1 VESTAKGLPE
11 ERQGLPEPVR
21 RGNRMKGRFGLQNLF
36 WGRKSDR
43 KQSAI
48 GPRRFKAIVYSRR
61 TPIFTPMT
69 VHFPFQNTY
78 AALPANFF
86 ARVAPTPVASPR
98 LIKLNRPLAI
108 HLGLDPD
115 LLSSPEGTEILA
127 GKRVP
132 DGADPI
138 AMAYAGHQFGH
149 FVPQLGDGR
158 AILLGEVIDADGVR
172 RDIQLKG
179 SGPTPFSRRGD
190 GRAALGPVLREY
202 IVSEAMA
209 ALGIP
214 TTRSLAAVITGENVM
229 RETPLPGAVLTRVA
243 SSHIRVGTF
252 QYFAARGDTDGVRRL
267 ADHVIARHYPQI
279 AGAERPYLALL
290 NAVTARQAELVARWL
305 LVGFIHGV
313 MNTDNT
319 SVSGETIDYGPCA
332 FMDHY
337 DPAKVFSSIDEQG
350 RYAYANQPRIAL
362 WNLTRLAECL
372 LPLLSDDKDKAIE
385 EAQAALGEFAET
397 FATAYQAGLR
407 NKVGLFTMRDGDEAL
422 VQDLLDTMARNQ
434 ADFTLTFRR
443 LSDAALDPAGD
454 AEVRSLFADP
464 AAYDEWAARWRQ
476 RLGDEPQTATTRRAA
491 MRSVNPAFIPR
502 NHRVEAVIEAAVN
515 RDDFAPFEALL
526 TVLSKPFEDQ
536 PDFAVYADPPEPHQ
550 RVLQTFCGT

>member
-1 VESTAKGLPE
+1 
-11 ERQGLPEPVR
+11 
-21 RGNRMKGRFGLQNLF
+21 MM
-36 WGRKSDR
+36 
-43 KQSAI
+43 
-48 GPRRFKAIVYSRR
+48 
-61 TPIFTPMT
+61 PILRPMT

-86 ARVAPTPVASPR
+86 ARVWPTPVASPR
-98 LIKLNRPLAI
+98 VIKRSRPLAL

-115 LLSSPEGTEILA
+115 RLESPEGAEILA
-127 GKRVP
+127 GKCVP

-158 AILLGEVIDADGVR
+158 AILLGEVIDADGIR

-214 TTRSLAAVITGENVM
+214 TTRSLAAVMTGESVM

-252 QYFAARGDTDGVRRL
+252 QYFAARGDTEGVRRR
-267 ADHVIARHYPQI
+267 ADHVIGRHYPHL
-279 AGAERPYLALL
+279 ADAERPYHALL
-290 NAVTARQAELVARWL
+290 EAVIARQADLVARWL

-313 MNTDNT
+313 MNTENT
-319 SVSGETIDYGPCA
+319 SISGETIDFCPCA

-337 DPAKVFSSIDEQG
+337 DPAMVCSSIDEQV

-385 EAQAALGEFAET
+385 EAQVTLGEFAEK
-397 FATAYQAGLR
+397 FASAYQAGLR
-407 NKVGLFTMRDGDEAL
+407 NKIGLFTMRD
-422 VQDLLDTMARNQ
+422 
-434 ADFTLTFRR
+434 
-443 LSDAALDPAGD
+443 
-454 AEVRSLFADP
+454 
-464 AAYDEWAARWRQ
+464 
-476 RLGDEPQTATTRRAA
+476 
-491 MRSVNPAFIPR
+491 
-502 NHRVEAVIEAAVN
+502 
-515 RDDFAPFEALL
+515 
-526 TVLSKPFEDQ
+526 
-536 PDFAVYADPPEPHQ
+536 
-550 RVLQTFCGT
+550 

>member
-1 VESTAKGLPE
+1 
-11 ERQGLPEPVR
+11 
-21 RGNRMKGRFGLQNLF
+21 
-36 WGRKSDR
+36 
-43 KQSAI
+43 
-48 GPRRFKAIVYSRR
+48 
-61 TPIFTPMT
+61 MT

-78 AALPANFF
+78 SALPANFF
-86 ARVAPTPVASPR
+86 ARVAPTPVTSPR
-98 LIKLNRPLAI
+98 LIKLNRPLAV

-115 LLSSPEGTEILA
+115 LLSSPEGAEILA
-127 GKRVP
+127 GKRLP

-214 TTRSLAAVITGENVM
+214 TTRSLAAVVTGEIVM
-229 RETPLPGAVLTRVA
+229 RETALPGAVLTRVA

-252 QYFAARGDTDGVRRL
+252 QFFASRGDTDGVRRL
-267 ADHVIARHYPQI
+267 ADHVIARHYPD
-279 AGAERPYLALL
+279 AANAERPYAALL
-290 NAVTARQAELVARWL
+290 AGVIGRQADLVARWL

-313 MNTDNT
+313 MNTDN
-319 SVSGETIDYGPCA
+319 SSISGETIDYGPCA

-337 DPAKVFSSIDEQG
+337 DPAAVFSSIDEQG

-372 LPLLSDDKDKAIE
+372 LPLFSDDQDKAIA
-385 EAQAALGEFAET
+385 EAEGLLGAFAEKFT
-397 FATAYQAGLR
+397 AAYQAGLR
-407 NKVGLFTMRDGDEAL
+407 RKIGLFTTRDGDEAL
-422 VQDLLDTMARNQ
+422 VQDLLDAMAQNQ

-443 LSDAALDPAGD
+443 LADAALGSDHDEPVRELFVDPTAFD
-454 AEVRSLFADP
+454 H
-464 AAYDEWAARWRQ
+464 WAARWRQ
-476 RLGDEPQTATTRRAA
+476 RSGDEPQSAAERRNA
-491 MRSVNPAFIPR
+491 MRAVNPAFIPR
-502 NHRVEAVIEAAVN
+502 NHRIEAIIEAAVN
-515 RDDFAPFEALL
+515 RDDYTPFEELL
-526 TVLSKPFEDQ
+526 TVLAKPFDDQ
-536 PDFAVYADPPEPHQ
+536 PDFAAYAEPPQPEQ